1 MGVKGVVPIAAAPP
15 KSTPGPGAA
24 SSVPRTAPL
33 APKRQRRHSK
43 SVSAIDGSG
52 MDVDSPD
59 SIASGMGMGMVS
71 GDKQMGLVGPGAMMG
86 MNPVMSP
93 GGMMVNAGPA
103 GMGMALANGF
113 GMTQRPMGMM
123 GPGGMVGPN
132 GVGGAG
138 TGPQEWEW
146 LTMSL

>member
-1 MGVKGVVPIAAAPP
+1 
-15 KSTPGPGAA
+15 
-24 SSVPRTAPL
+24 
-33 APKRQRRHSK
+33 
-43 SVSAIDGSG
+43 
-52 MDVDSPD
+52 VDSPD
-59 SIASGMGMGMVS
+59 SVASGMGMSIVSS
-71 GDKQMGLVGPGAMMG
+71 GDKQMGMVGPGPMMG
-86 MNPVMSP
+86 MSPGMSP

-132 GVGGAG
+132 GVGVAG